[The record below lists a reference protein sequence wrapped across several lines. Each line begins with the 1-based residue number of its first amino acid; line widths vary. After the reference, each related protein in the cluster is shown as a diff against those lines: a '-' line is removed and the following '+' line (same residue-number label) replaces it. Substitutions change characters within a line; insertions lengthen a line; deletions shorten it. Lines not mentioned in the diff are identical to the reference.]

1 MPPLSYRMLQISGA
15 PAGLL
20 GLEELYTSLFEESV
34 TPEDDTLDQR
44 LLKGVKQHNFVPK
57 SAEKD
62 YLAVLRMEYVR
73 YHRKRQSGKAT
84 VARDYGKWRGY
95 PREQIPWFPTLSET
109 LCTNCGACLET
120 CAREVFE
127 HDEDGKVFVAEP
139 FLCMV
144 GCCFCK
150 SVCEP
155 QALLFPSQDLLKNYR
170 EKM

>member
-1 MPPLSYRMLQISGA
+1 MLQISGA

-20 GLEELYTSLFEESV
+20 GLEELYANLFEHGIN
-34 TPEDDTLDQR
+34 PDDVSLDQR
-44 LLKGVKQHNFVPK
+44 LLQGVKENNFIPK

-62 YLAVLRMEYVR
+62 YLVLLRREYAR
-73 YHRKRQSGKAT
+73 YHHKRQTGKAT
-84 VARDYGKWRGY
+84 VARDYGTWRGY
-95 PREQIPWFPTLSET
+95 PREQVPWFPTLSET

-120 CAREVFE
+120 CAREVYEFDQNE
-127 HDEDGKVFVAEP
+127 HVIVAEP

-155 QALLFPSQDLLKNYR
+155 KALLFPNQDLLKNYR